1 MSQKLPVNGFKWVDE
16 RFIKDYD
23 KNSNNGYFLEVD
35 VEYLKKLFKLHSD
48 LSFLPERNKIKKC
61 NKLACNI
68 LDKKQCCSHKSFKT
82 SIKSWINTKKVQR
95 VIQFN

>member
-82 SIKSWINTKKVQR
+82 SIISWINTKKVQR

>member
-23 KNSNNGYFLEVD
+23 KNSNNGYFLKVD

>member
-1 MSQKLPVNGFKWVDE
+1 MSQKLPVNGFTWVDE